1 MLFAI
6 CDSSY
11 DTKYELNVVRVEQA
25 KNNWCWAAS
34 SEMLKKHQVTTSKT
48 QWDAVNYVFG
58 TSSNPYPDVGA
69 DIYDTEKGL
78 RYIADYSFP
87 TIKGIVPLQ
96 LSALRG
102 KIMSGYPVLAGSL
115 VYYISEGYSA
125 HMFVID
131 GWDDTNQTLRLV
143 DPSPGNTLRV
153 YVDYYDFTQGW
164 ASYLDVVILWQEYIT
179 VFN

>member
-6 CDSSY
+6 LVTIPSQAV
-11 DTKYELNVVRVEQA
+11 KYELNVVRVEQA

-34 SEMLKKHQVTTSKT
+34 AEMLKKHQVTTSKT

-58 TSSNPYPDVGA
+58 TSGNPYPDVGA

-96 LSALRG
+96 LSALRS
-102 KIMSGYPVLAGSL
+102 KIMMT
-115 VYYISEGYSA
+115 IR
-125 HMFVID
+125 F
-131 GWDDTNQTLRLV
+131 W
-143 DPSPGNTLRV
+143 
-153 YVDYYDFTQGW
+153 QG
-164 ASYLDVVILWQEYIT
+164 V
-179 VFN
+179 

>member
-1 MLFAI
+1 
-6 CDSSY
+6 
-11 DTKYELNVVRVEQA
+11 
-25 KNNWCWAAS
+25 
-34 SEMLKKHQVTTSKT
+34 
-48 QWDAVNYVFG
+48 
-58 TSSNPYPDVGA
+58 
-69 DIYDTEKGL
+69 
-78 RYIADYSFP
+78 
-87 TIKGIVPLQ
+87 
-96 LSALRG
+96 
-102 KIMSGYPVLAGSL
+102 